1 MKALTISKWGN
12 STAVRIP
19 KSILVKFNLSE
30 GDLLRLVPNSTSQL
44 IFEPIRQENKKR
56 VRGRYRLKELMPKG
70 QLAKLKEWD
79 EMPSVG
85 REVDL

>member
-19 KSILVKFNLSE
+19 KSILIKFNLSE
-30 GDLLRLVPNSTSQL
+30 GDALRFVPSNSSQL
-44 IFEPIRQENKKR
+44 VFEPVRQESKKP
-56 VRGRYRLKELMPKG
+56 VRGRYRLQELMPKG
-70 QLAKLKEWD
+70 SLAKLEDWD

-85 REVDL
+85 REIEL